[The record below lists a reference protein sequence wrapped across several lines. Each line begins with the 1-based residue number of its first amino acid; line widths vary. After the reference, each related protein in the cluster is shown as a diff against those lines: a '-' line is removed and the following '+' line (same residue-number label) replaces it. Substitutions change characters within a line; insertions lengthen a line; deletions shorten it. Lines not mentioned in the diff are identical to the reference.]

1 MKISASI
8 RPHKPTPEER
18 KALKGETN
26 VEALLNALDQRLTEK
41 AEVVL
46 VGRASYEIGDRE
58 FTKRI
63 KERLNEEE
71 KIDNRTGKIHL
82 TDDIDCYC
90 SESAE
95 PIINIG
101 HPNSYVADLANCYV
115 HALNERTLILPNGWR
130 ERLQPV
136 AGQLTNLSIK
146 RLDPLDFIICKGAA
160 GRPKD
165 HKFLGA
171 FCQVM
176 NIQPEEVN
184 QKIQE
189 TLTNP
194 PFQLKL
200 DTSAQKFLK
209 MLPGKL
215 FPPDSPKISTNEIS

>member
-1 MKISASI
+1 M
-8 RPHKPTPEER
+8 RLHKPTPEEK

-26 VEALLNALDQRLTEK
+26 VEALLNALDQRMTEK
-41 AEVVL
+41 AEVIL

-71 KIDNRTGKIHL
+71 KVDERTGKIHL
-82 TDDIDCYC
+82 TDDIDCYH
-90 SESAE
+90 SDSAQA
-95 PIINIG
+95 IVDIG

-115 HALNERTLILPNGWR
+115 HALNQRTLILPNGW
-130 ERLQPV
+130 ETRLQPV
-136 AGQLTNLSIK
+136 AAELSNLSIK

-165 HKFLGA
+165 HKFLGV
-171 FCQVM
+171 FCKVLS
-176 NIQPEEVN
+176 IRREDVE

-189 TLTNP
+189 TLANP
-194 PFQLKL
+194 PFQLRFDL
-200 DTSAQKFLK
+200 SAQKFLK

-215 FPPDSPKISTNEIS
+215 FLPDSSKISPNEIS